1 MKYSLRTK
9 LTLTIALVMLLT
21 VALISLLSNFFIEKQ
36 FTNYIASQQEKR
48 TQEIVNNLS
57 QQYDANTQ
65 TWDVNF
71 VHIIGMNA
79 LNDGYII
86 KVYDMENK
94 PLWDAETCDMATCT
108 QVTNDITQRM
118 ETKYPQLNGEFT
130 SQTHNITKN
139 NVIIGT
145 VNIGYFGPYF
155 LSADDFQFLN
165 GLNLIFLG
173 IGVFSLVFS
182 VVIGAFLAK
191 RLSRPIQNTVSVTKQ
206 ISDGDYKV
214 RIKENSNTKELDEL
228 MVSINQLADSLGK
241 QETLRKRLTA
251 DVAHELR
258 TPLTSIGTHI
268 EAMIEGVWEPTTE
281 RLQSCHDE
289 ILRIGKMVQD
299 MESLEKVESE
309 NLKLNKTKINLTE
322 IAEKAVNNFEGDI
335 SKKNLKLSI
344 DGNSADIFADK
355 DRINQVFIN
364 LISNA
369 VKYTP
374 DGGEIHISISETE
387 KSVKIGIKDNG
398 IGIPED
404 ELPFIFERFYRADK
418 SRNRMTGGSGI
429 GLAIVKSIVTAHG
442 GVVEAESRLNEGSC
456 FAVTLPK

>member
-1 MKYSLRTK
+1 MKHSLRTK
-9 LTLTIALVMLLT
+9 LSLTIALVMLLT

-48 TQEIVNNLS
+48 TLEIVNNLS
-57 QQYDANTQ
+57 QQYDVNAQ
-65 TWDVNF
+65 TWDVKF
-71 VHIIGMNA
+71 VQTIGMNA

-86 KVYDMENK
+86 KVYDNENK
-94 PLWDAETCDMATCT
+94 SLWDAETCDMAMCT

-130 SQTHNITKN
+130 SQTHNITQD
-139 NVIIGT
+139 NVIIGS

-155 LSADDFQFLN
+155 LNPDDFQFLKA
-165 GLNLIFLG
+165 LNLIFLG
-173 IGVFSLVFS
+173 IGIFSLAFS

-191 RLSRPIQNTVSVTKQ
+191 RLSQPIQKTVSVTKQ
-206 ISDGDYKV
+206 ISDGDYNV
-214 RIKENSNTKELDEL
+214 RIQENSNTIELDEL
-228 MVSINQLADSLGK
+228 IVSINQLADSLGK
-241 QETLRKRLTA
+241 QEALRKRLTA

-289 ILRIGKMVQD
+289 ILRIGNMVQD

-309 NLKLNKTKINLTE
+309 NLKLHKARINLFE
-322 IAEKAVNNFEGDI
+322 IAEKAVSNFEADI
-335 SKKNLKLSI
+335 NKRNLKLSI
-344 DGNSADIFADK
+344 DGHCPDIFADK

-374 DGGEIHISISETE
+374 DGGEINITLSETE
-387 KSVKIGIKDNG
+387 KFVKIGFKDNG
-398 IGIPED
+398 IGISED
-404 ELPFIFERFYRADK
+404 ERPFVFERFYRADK

-442 GVVEAESRLNEGSC
+442 GLVEVESHLNQGSC
-456 FAVTLPK
+456 FIVSLPK

>member
-36 FTNYIASQQEKR
+36 FTNYLESQQENR
-48 TQEIVNNLS
+48 TLEIANSLS
-57 QQYDANTQ
+57 QQYDVNTK
-65 TWDVNF
+65 TWDENF
-71 VHIIGMNA
+71 VHTIGMNA
-79 LNDGYII
+79 LYDGYII
-86 KVYDMENK
+86 KVYDLEK
-94 PLWDAETCDMATCT
+94 GTIWDAETCDMATCS
-108 QVTNDITQRM
+108 QVTNDIVQRM
-118 ETKYPQLNGEFT
+118 ETKYPQANGEFT
-130 SQTHNITKN
+130 SKTIDITKN
-139 NVIIGT
+139 NAVIGT

-155 LSADDFQFLN
+155 LSEDDFQFLSA
-165 GLNLIFLG
+165 LNLILLG
-173 IGVFSLVFS
+173 IGIFSLVFS

-191 RLSRPIQNTVSVTKQ
+191 RFSRPILKTVSVTKQ
-206 ISDGDYKV
+206 ISDGDYSV
-214 RIKENSNTKELDEL
+214 RIKENSSTKEMNALIL
-228 MVSINQLADSLGK
+228 SINQLADTLGK

-442 GVVEAESRLNEGSC
+442 GVVEVESRLNEGSC
-456 FAVTLPK
+456 FSVTLPK